1 MVPSPSVVTSATSTA
16 SIDVPEM
23 TPTAAMQSEQLRF
36 FAGGV
41 RGSAMS
47 RTDFISILSDRGYIH
62 QASDLEGLGSAL
74 KDGPVTGYIGFD
86 CTAASLHVGS
96 LVQIMMLYWM
106 QQTGNR
112 PIALMGG
119 GTTRIGDPSGRDTSR
134 QLLDAETIK
143 ANKAGIFKVFNRLLK
158 FGDGP
163 TDAIEADNADW
174 LDGLEYVPFLRDVGR
189 HFSVNRMLTMDSVR
203 LRLDREQPLTFLEFN
218 YMVLQAYD
226 FVELNRRYGCRLQ
239 LGGSDQWGNIVS
251 GIDLGRRIEGA
262 ELFGVTSPLITTAGG
277 AKMGKTADG
286 AVWLNADRTSP
297 YDYWQ
302 FWRNTADADVARFL
316 KLFTVLPLDEVAR
329 LAALSG
335 AEINEAKKT
344 LATEATAMVHG
355 REAAEAAAATAAA
368 TFEGGGLDEGLPTVE
383 MPRAGLA
390 EGIGLLSALVL
401 AGLAGSNSEAR
412 RGVTGG
418 AARINDERVD
428 DPQRMLTEADL
439 DGEVIKLSMGR
450 KKHALLRA
458 V

>member
-1 MVPSPSVVTSATSTA
+1 
-16 SIDVPEM
+16 
-23 TPTAAMQSEQLRF
+23 
-36 FAGGV
+36 
-41 RGSAMS
+41 MS
-47 RTDFISILSDRGYIH
+47 RSDFISILSDRGYIH
-62 QASDLEGLGSAL
+62 QASDLDGLGSAL
-74 KDGPVTGYIGFD
+74 KEGPVTGYIGFD

-119 GTTRIGDPSGRDTSR
+119 GTTRIGDPSGRDTTR
-134 QLLDAETIK
+134 QLLDAETIA
-143 ANKAGIFKVFNRLLK
+143 ANKAGIFQVFKKFLT

-226 FVELNRRYGCRLQ
+226 FTELNRRYGCRLQ

-251 GIDLGRRIEGA
+251 GIDLGRRIAGA
-262 ELFGVTSPLITTAGG
+262 VLFGVTTPLITTAGG

-302 FWRNTADADVARFL
+302 FWRNTADADVERFM
-316 KLFTVLPLDEVAR
+316 KLFTTLPLDEIAR
-329 LAALSG
+329 LAALGG
-335 AEINEAKKT
+335 AEINDAKKT

-355 REAAEAAAATAAA
+355 REAAEAAAATSAA
-368 TFEGGGLDEGLPTVE
+368 TFEGGGVDEGLPTVE
-383 MPRAGLA
+383 TPRASLA
-390 EGIGLLSALVL
+390 EGMGLLSAFVL
-401 AGLAGSNSEAR
+401 TGLAASNSEAR
-412 RGVTGG
+412 RAIAGGG
-418 AARINDERVD
+418 ARVNDQRVD
-428 DPQRMLTEADL
+428 DPMRTLTEADL
-439 DGEVIKLSMGR
+439 DGDVIKLSMGR